1 VLIQRGEAGGQQLLE
16 LRDDGARLCDA
27 RHRDRQQTERPAA
40 TATSANRAAVIVVIA
55 AVPATSP
62 KNNYCALSNTTRARR
77 AGLFLHSPVR
87 ALLSGRVAGSPPHGF
102 AARCTPP
109 HGFETG
115 KKGRKS
121 SGEPMF
127 CLALVLFFA
136 RSPEFSYSCTRRM
149 RMGALRILKMARGVA
164 LP

>member
-1 VLIQRGEAGGQQLLE
+1 
-16 LRDDGARLCDA
+16 
-27 RHRDRQQTERPAA
+27 
-40 TATSANRAAVIVVIA
+40 
-55 AVPATSP
+55 
-62 KNNYCALSNTTRARR
+62 
-77 AGLFLHSPVR
+77 
-87 ALLSGRVAGSPPHGF
+87 VAGSPPHGF

-121 SGEPMF
+121 SGEPLF

-149 RMGALRILKMARGVA
+149 GALRILKMARGVA